1 MSGLSS
7 FISAASERA
16 RQTDLLFF
24 SATALSGFIVLLVAG
39 LIIGFSIRYR
49 KNSNASRAELPPPLL
64 REFET
69 GWTLATVLLFVTIF
83 GWASAQ
89 GFGAMTPAG
98 EPLQINV
105 VAKQWMWKSEH
116 PGGEREINELH
127 VPADRAI
134 LLSMNSQDVIH
145 SFFVP
150 ALRIKQD
157 VVPGH
162 TEALSFIADKPGT
175 YALLCAEYCGTQ
187 HSKMTG
193 KVIVMEE
200 EDYADWLSHQEADNS
215 LAAQGERLF
224 TTLGCSGCHG
234 HSANVRAPPL
244 ENVYGSPVALADGR
258 IVEADDAYLRDS
270 ILQPK
275 RDVVAGFKPIM
286 PSFAGRVSEANLLAL
301 LAYLK
306 KKPQQEARD
315 D

>member
-24 SATALSGFIVLLVAG
+24 SATALSAFIILLVAG
-39 LIIGFSIRYR
+39 LIIGLSIRYR
-49 KNSNASRAELPPPLL
+49 KNSTADRSELPSLL
-64 REFET
+64 QREFET

-234 HSANVRAPPL
+234 NSANVRAPPL
-244 ENVYGSPVALADGR
+244 EYVYGSPVALADGR